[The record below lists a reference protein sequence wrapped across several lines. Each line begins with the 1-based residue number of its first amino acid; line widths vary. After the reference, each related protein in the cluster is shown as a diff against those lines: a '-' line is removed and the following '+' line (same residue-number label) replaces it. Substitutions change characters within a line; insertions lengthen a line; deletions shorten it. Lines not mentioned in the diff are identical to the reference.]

1 MTMKTG
7 QRRRNDPAGMRQKV
21 VNAAYRA
28 FTTAGYHATS
38 VHDLKREA
46 GVTGGALAHHFPS
59 KQSLALAVL
68 DDPVSAAIDLA
79 WIRPMTDA
87 ATTAAGIRA
96 VFGTIVTELEGK
108 GRVQGCPLNN
118 LALEL
123 AGHDAACRERI
134 DALFTRWRRAV
145 EAKLAGD
152 GVADAEER
160 KTLATLIVAA
170 YSGAM
175 AMAKAAQDPQPL
187 RACAEQL
194 LAVLNARGLAGS
206 PSTRPSSCSG

>member
-1 MTMKTG
+1 MTTNAV

-21 VNAAYRA
+21 VDAAFRA

-38 VHDLKREA
+38 VHDLKRET

-68 DDPVSAAIDLA
+68 DDPVSGAIDRA
-79 WIRPMTDA
+79 WIGPMERA
-87 ATTAAGIRA
+87 ASTAAGIRT
-96 VFGTIVTELEGK
+96 VFGAIVGELEGK

-123 AGHDAACRERI
+123 AGQDGACRARI
-134 DALFTRWRRAV
+134 DALFTRWREAV
-145 EAKLAGD
+145 SARLAAD
-152 GVADAEER
+152 GLTEAEER
-160 KTLATLIVAA
+160 ETLATLIVAA

-187 RACAEQL
+187 RDCAGQL
-194 LAVLNARGLAGS
+194 LAVLRARGLAGA
-206 PSTRPSSCSG
+206 